1 MHIFVCMLAFN
12 KSNFSVC
19 LLPKGAA
26 GEIPVEEV
34 LLTPQAPG
42 TMIPSTRQVACRT
55 CSDHESGLGKL
66 GKWMYHQNF
75 SNHVIVLLSA
85 DGADAIAKK

>member
-1 MHIFVCMLAFN
+1 MHVFVCIPAFN

-26 GEIPVEEV
+26 GEIRVEEV
-34 LLTPQAPG
+34 LLTPQAMC
-42 TMIPSTRQVACRT
+42 TMIPSTWQVACRT

-66 GKWMYHQNF
+66 GK
-75 SNHVIVLLSA
+75 
-85 DGADAIAKK
+85 